1 MPTLI
6 ASVRVLAQVSVNP
19 STDGMPG
26 AALFQKL
33 LDWLA
38 QSGLWLALASVI
50 LGAGILGFAQH
61 VGSGVHAGKGRMIVL
76 GGMAGGLLIG
86 LAPSLINLLYSAAR
100 A

>member
-1 MPTLI
+1 MLTLL
-6 ASVRVLAQVSVNP
+6 ASAGVLGQVAVNP

-50 LGAGILGFAQH
+50 LGGGILGLAQH
-61 VGSGVHAGKGRMIVL
+61 MGSGVQAGKGRMIVL
-76 GGMAGGLLIG
+76 GGIAGGLLIG
-86 LAPSLINLLYSAAR
+86 MAPSLINLLYSAAR
-100 A
+100 V